1 MVIRLL
7 WICLLIF
14 NFACSAYINKV
25 YLEQLTPFPVE
36 LDSPIHWRLTPASGN
51 SYNHLSGINIYLNEE
66 IIGAWNP
73 ECVSYLDKPIRAV
86 TSCEV
91 GNGPILK
98 FTFIPTREHF
108 GQNIRITFFPDLKST
123 YSGTGQILLNTTV
136 QLIKQPKFLDIK
148 VTLDREPDYVHLA
161 PRDLNL
167 APPVFLD
174 GSMAKVECTT
184 DGALPPQPITFDI
197 VCNNPPRAAVEQERQ
212 SKTQMGYPYE
222 VSYSYFNFRSPP
234 TDEELAERMA
244 IGYAES
250 IRQESRIARSQDNL
264 TLSATLPINSKAHDC
279 SIYCRLMGKERQ
291 YRLTV
296 YYQTTVAHIL
306 PLPTDGLM
314 RVGSSMTCY
323 ADGFPEPSIVLLLR
337 QPMHQFSRRPIIDPR
352 EYMVTTSP
360 LPPVEQIVDT
370 SDIAAATRIGLR
382 PDEYTI
388 RGPRFTLAY
397 NATPGVELML
407 ICTAGNALPNAADFL
422 GYNKTIATA
431 RFTVAGKCYLL

>member
-1 MVIRLL
+1 M
-7 WICLLIF
+7 
-14 NFACSAYINKV
+14 
-25 YLEQLTPFPVE
+25 
-36 LDSPIHWRLTPASGN
+36 
-51 SYNHLSGINIYLNEE
+51 
-66 IIGAWNP
+66 
-73 ECVSYLDKPIRAV
+73 
-86 TSCEV
+86 
-91 GNGPILK
+91 
-98 FTFIPTREHF
+98 
-108 GQNIRITFFPDLKST
+108 
-123 YSGTGQILLNTTV
+123 
-136 QLIKQPKFLDIK
+136 IKQPKFLDIK

-296 YYQTTVAHIL
+296 YCKQN
-306 PLPTDGLM
+306 P
-314 RVGSSMTCY
+314 
-323 ADGFPEPSIVLLLR
+323 VL
-337 QPMHQFSRRPIIDPR
+337 S
-352 EYMVTTSP
+352 
-360 LPPVEQIVDT
+360 
-370 SDIAAATRIGLR
+370 
-382 PDEYTI
+382 
-388 RGPRFTLAY
+388 
-397 NATPGVELML
+397 
-407 ICTAGNALPNAADFL
+407 
-422 GYNKTIATA
+422 
-431 RFTVAGKCYLL
+431 